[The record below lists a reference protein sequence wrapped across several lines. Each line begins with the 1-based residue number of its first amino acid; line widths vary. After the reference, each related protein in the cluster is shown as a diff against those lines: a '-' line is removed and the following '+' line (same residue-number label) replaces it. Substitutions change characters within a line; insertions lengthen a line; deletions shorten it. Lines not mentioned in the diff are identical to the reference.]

1 MDYSIIWTVAWMAII
16 LISVAIRRNN
26 RIREAHKTLPQP
38 SNTPDSGHEEAGQP
52 PVVPHDYGVPPPPPY
67 GQPATNQ
74 PTYSRQATRHETQQ
88 GSRQPNQSNYPR
100 YSGTP
105 MATATASA
113 VPDTNR
119 QKPSANA
126 GKRPRLN
133 APTHEQNHSE
143 REDIHQIVKE
153 FDLEKAV
160 IFSEILKPKY
170 DQ

>member
-38 SNTPDSGHEEAGQP
+38 SNTPDSGHEEAGQH